1 MKKLNERKLS
11 RLLKKP
17 QGYAGLLR
25 DPQGG
30 SRHKKMI
37 A

>member
-1 MKKLNERKLS
+1 MKKLNERKLG
-11 RLLKKP
+11 RWLKKP
-17 QGYAGLLR
+17 QGCAGLLR